1 LHYVEKPETF
11 ISDLISCGVYLFDS
25 AVFSDMKRA
34 IDIKKE
40 TEDDYNKGLSLERD
54 LLRPLSQEK
63 KLYIYRTT
71 DFWKQ
76 IKTSGS
82 AIAANAAYLQLYQST
97 NKGKLAM
104 DKPGGPEIIGP
115 VFIHPSS
122 QVDPTAKVCSFF
134 KNMKHLYIFRI

>member
-1 LHYVEKPETF
+1 
-11 ISDLISCGVYLFDS
+11 
-25 AVFSDMKRA
+25 MKRA

-40 TEDDYNKGLSLERD
+40 TEDDYNSGLSLERD

-122 QVDPTAKVCSFF
+122 QVDPTAKVCSLF
-134 KNMKHLYIFRI
+134 KRYETSIYISRINLILFYFSVTDWSECIHWPTCANW